1 MMSAKTKSCRVSRV
15 IVVCYL
21 QHSYRSYPVLIY
33 SRQRQDIS
41 CWMWRGIF
49 DTWRL
54 EMTSTRVCSTS
65 LCQTVCNMV
74 MVNVCFS
81 LDCLQCH
88 YHVAHT
94 HIYIHI
100 CIHIQYWN
108 MFFRCIIQ
116 QVWSNWDTIDTH
128 THIYIYTHTRIH
140 FYVIWTLDIVSR
152 HRYVHTFRYMYTYI
166 CVYIICV
173 YILYLHTW

>member
-1 MMSAKTKSCRVSRV
+1 MSSFTCYCSLLSTTLLQVLPSIDLFETKTRHILLDVTRNLRHLTIGNDFNESLLDITLPNS
-15 IVVCYL
+15 L
-21 QHSYRSYPVLIY
+21 QHGDG
-33 SRQRQDIS
+33 QRLFQFGLS
-41 CWMWRGIF
+41 AVPLPCC
-49 DTWRL
+49 T
-54 EMTSTRVCSTS
+54 
-65 LCQTVCNMV
+65 
-74 MVNVCFS
+74 
-81 LDCLQCH
+81 
-88 YHVAHT
+88 HT
-94 HIYIHI
+94 HIYIYT

-166 CVYIICV
+166 CVYIYMSIYYICIHDNNTHV
-173 YILYLHTW
+173 PV